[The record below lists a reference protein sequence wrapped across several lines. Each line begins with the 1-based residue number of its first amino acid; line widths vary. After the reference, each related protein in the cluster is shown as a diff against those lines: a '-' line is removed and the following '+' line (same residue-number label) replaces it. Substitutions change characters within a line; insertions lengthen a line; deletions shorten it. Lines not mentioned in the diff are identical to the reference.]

1 MKDLKDIKKVY
12 LLGIG
17 GIGMSALARY
27 FKGKGAKVSGF
38 DKTLSS
44 LTDKLI
50 EEGIDVRFDES
61 SEGLDDADL
70 FIYTPAVPIDH
81 IAFGYVEATGNQ
93 WYKRSEVLEWIT
105 KETKTIA
112 IAGTHG
118 KTTTTGITAHLL
130 HETRGDIAA
139 FIGGLMT
146 GYDSNLITTRKPNY
160 VVVEADEYDR
170 SFLRLHPNIAVI
182 TSLDPDHLDI
192 YGTFEEMKKDYK
204 TFASRAE
211 LLIVHEEIADIFD
224 HPNKR
229 IYGKGPTAEVK
240 YGNVE
245 VVNGAFA
252 FTVNESDHYVLK
264 LAGEHNVENATAAI
278 SLAMELN
285 VKADKAAKAIESFEG
300 IKRRFERILETPT
313 KVVIDD
319 YAHHPEEIKAA
330 LTAARTL
337 YVGRKVAVIFQPHLF
352 SRTRDLEE
360 GFVESLSEADEVILL
375 PIYPAR
381 ERPIDG
387 VSSENLL
394 NKLTLKTKQLV
405 QKSDLLNAVI
415 SLNADVVLVLG
426 AGDIDRFVKPI
437 ANAIKNKT
445 NVE

>member
-1 MKDLKDIKKVY
+1 MMDLRDVKKVY

-27 FKGKGAKVSGF
+27 FKGMGAKVSGY
-38 DKTLSS
+38 DKTPSA
-44 LTDKLI
+44 LTDQLI
-50 EEGIDVRFDES
+50 EEGIDVGFEES
-61 SEGLDDADL
+61 SNVLDEADL
-70 FIYTPAVPIDH
+70 FIYTPAIPMDH
-81 IAFGYVEATGNQ
+81 TAFDYVKSKGNK

-105 KETKTIA
+105 REIKTIA

-130 HETRGDIAA
+130 HESRGDIAA
-139 FIGGLMT
+139 FVGGVMT
-146 GYDSNLITTRKPNY
+146 GYNSNLITAKSPNY

-204 TFASRAE
+204 TFALRAE
-211 LLIVHEEIADIFD
+211 FLIVHEDVADMFD

-229 IYGKGPTAEVK
+229 IYGKGAKSQIRYSNLNVVK
-240 YGNVE
+240 
-245 VVNGAFA
+245 GAFN
-252 FTVNESDHYVLK
+252 FTIHGSDHYSLS

-278 SLAMELN
+278 AVSEELEVSVHLAQ
-285 VKADKAAKAIESFEG
+285 KAVASFVG
-300 IKRRFERILETPT
+300 IKRRFERVLETPS

-330 LTAARTL
+330 LAAARTL
-337 YVGRKVAVIFQPHLF
+337 YGERKIAVVFQPHLF

-360 GFVESLSEADEVILL
+360 GFVESLSRADEVILL

-381 ERPIDG
+381 ETPIDG

-405 QKSDLLNAVI
+405 QKSDLLNAVL
-415 SLNADVVLVLG
+415 SLHAEVVLILG
-426 AGDIDRFVKPI
+426 AGDIDRFVQPI
-437 ANAIKNKT
+437 ANAVKT
-445 NVE
+445 QFNVE

>member
-27 FKGKGAKVSGF
+27 FKGKGAKVSGY
-38 DKTLSS
+38 DKTSS
-44 LTDKLI
+44 PLTDQLI
-50 EEGIDVRFDES
+50 EEGIEVRFDES
-61 SEGLDDADL
+61 SEGLDEADL

-81 IAFGYVEATGNQ
+81 IAFGYVQATGNE
-93 WYKRSEVLEWIT
+93 WFKRSEVLEWIT

-139 FIGGLMT
+139 FVGGVMT
-146 GYDSNLITTRKPNY
+146 GYNSNLITTRKPNY

-170 SFLRLHPNIAVI
+170 SFLRLHPDIAVI

-192 YGTFEEMKKDYK
+192 YGAFEEMKKDYK

-211 LLIVHEEIADIFD
+211 LLIVHEDIAEMFD

-229 IYGKGPTAEVK
+229 IYGKGQRAEVR

-245 VVNGAFA
+245 VVDGAFR
-252 FTVNESDHYVLK
+252 FNINEVQQYVLK

-278 SLAMELN
+278 AVAEELK
-285 VKADKAAKAIESFEG
+285 VKSEQSAKAIGSFAG

-313 KVVIDD
+313 RVVIDD

-330 LTAARTL
+330 LSAARML
-337 YVGRKVAVIFQPHLF
+337 YAGRKVGVIFQPHLF
-352 SRTRDLEE
+352 TRTRDLEQ

-381 ERPIDG
+381 ERPIEG

-405 QKSDLLNAVI
+405 QKSDLVNAVL
-415 SLNADVVLVLG
+415 SLNADVVLILG
-426 AGDIDRFVKPI
+426 AGDIDRFVQPI
-437 ANAIKNKT
+437 ANAIKTKS

>member
-1 MKDLKDIKKVY
+1 MIDLKDVKKVY

-27 FKGKGAKVSGF
+27 FKGKGAKVSGY
-38 DKTLSS
+38 DKTPSA
-44 LTDKLI
+44 LTEQLI
-50 EEGIDVRFDES
+50 AEGIEVRFDES
-61 SEGLDDADL
+61 SEGLDQADL

-81 IAFGYVEATGNQ
+81 IAFGYVEATGKQ
-93 WYKRSEVLEWIT
+93 WFKRSEVLEWIT

-139 FIGGLMT
+139 FIGGVLT
-146 GYDSNLITTRKPNY
+146 DYNSNLITTRKPNY

-192 YGTFEEMKKDYK
+192 YGTFEEMKKDYQ

-211 LLIVHEEIADIFD
+211 LLIVHESIAELFD
-224 HPNKR
+224 HPQKK
-229 IYGKGPTAEVK
+229 IYGKGTSAEIKYSSVK
-240 YGNVE
+240 
-245 VVNGAFA
+245 VVDGAFE
-252 FTVNESDHYVLK
+252 FSVHDHSGFKLK

-278 SLAMELN
+278 AVAQELGVGLDKI
-285 VKADKAAKAIESFEG
+285 VKSVNSFGG
-300 IKRRFERILETPT
+300 IKRRFERVLETPSR
-313 KVVIDD
+313 VVIDD

-330 LTAARTL
+330 LNAARTL
-337 YVGRKVAVIFQPHLF
+337 YAGKTVAVVFQPHLF

-381 ERPIDG
+381 ERPIEG
-387 VSSENLL
+387 VSSANLL

-405 QKSDLLNAVI
+405 QKSDLVIAVL
-415 SLNADVVLVLG
+415 SLTADVVLILG

-437 ANAIKNKT
+437 VNAVKT
-445 NVE
+445 KPNVE

>member
-1 MKDLKDIKKVY
+1 
-12 LLGIG
+12 
-17 GIGMSALARY
+17 
-27 FKGKGAKVSGF
+27 
-38 DKTLSS
+38 
-44 LTDKLI
+44 
-50 EEGIDVRFDES
+50 
-61 SEGLDDADL
+61 
-70 FIYTPAVPIDH
+70 
-81 IAFGYVEATGNQ
+81 
-93 WYKRSEVLEWIT
+93 
-105 KETKTIA
+105 
-112 IAGTHG
+112 
-118 KTTTTGITAHLL
+118 
-130 HETRGDIAA
+130 
-139 FIGGLMT
+139 MT

-211 LLIVHEEIADIFD
+211 LLIVHEDIADIFD